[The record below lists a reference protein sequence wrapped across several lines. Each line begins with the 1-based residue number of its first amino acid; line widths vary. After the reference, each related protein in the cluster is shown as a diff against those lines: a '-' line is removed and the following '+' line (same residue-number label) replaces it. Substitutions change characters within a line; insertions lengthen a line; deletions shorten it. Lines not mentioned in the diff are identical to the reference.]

1 MISHNYHLSFSL
13 FILLEKMT
21 SLQQQLK
28 RLAVPHVTQALE
40 AKKVS
45 LLFDSK
51 DAASLDASDVLD
63 IALEGLE
70 ELIKKN
76 KSLAKYRNLLFNK
89 DTISF
94 NRATCSKEVNQKL
107 DKILLDFLIEISP
120 YFLMRPAQQTL
131 EWLVHRHQ
139 INHFNMD
146 DWIMTILPFHN
157 SKIFVKVLTIL
168 NLENPTGKWHW
179 LNECAKHGMPLPRV
193 VIVNHCRK
201 DGCFFRFV
209 LSTLSTYIEVLGAGS
224 PALTERIDFCF
235 KIMLELLQNS
245 ISITQES
252 VAIILEFLTTG
263 IKSKCLAWEAK
274 CYEYLPRLMA
284 TVTLTS
290 DKINHI
296 CKVISK
302 RHSEELVKSVVL
314 SLNFLV
320 MVSESEIPEEA
331 FAKFKFSKIKL
342 QKIANLA
349 RLFDILPLLKLMK
362 KFDETGVIRS
372 IVEQLDQPEEEAVHE
387 EMEIDEVDQ
396 SAVDQVQAGV
406 EKVEEKKEIKIKYK
420 TLSSKNFYEVVSLL
434 ASNDHAVRARCMKFL
449 VAKHSQS
456 SVPEQAAL
464 LAKIFKKQ
472 EEITQDDSAL
482 TRVFERFF
490 TSERL
495 KNEKVKKCLDSV
507 VALVMN
513 NENSVETKLALLKCF
528 SQVQLDEVRDNYMKL
543 AEKHTCAYLSDGEG
557 KHLDIIKA
565 ILDNVNTFES
575 SVEVY
580 AQMLLQLLVNKDGH
594 GKQLIIVA
602 VESILKFRLSFK
614 IKDNDAIL
622 KQLLDISLDQ
632 KGLFKTKVFRKLAFR
647 EDFLQKELQLAR
659 NESEPKLKKMRVG
672 VQNLDMSKTIFLMEI
687 MELPEDADESCKI
700 SNLLMILLTRLTKE
714 SGSDVEYCRRLILVL
729 MHKIVSSL
737 ADMKGMQINVEILV
751 QCLRCTANLQTQKQV
766 LILMTAIAPYY
777 PRDLLYNIVSV
788 FSFMGNEFLQNDDK
802 YSFEILSSL
811 INVIMFSVEQLKD
824 DSAEKTLLEVLRI
837 FVDSRHHIPKHRFGP
852 LIERLL
858 SLDVDQSLWKVIVM
872 IVESCICKREASNDE
887 AEFKQLLNSEHETI
901 SLVVSN
907 YPLDTMLTLL
917 VNLIQFLRK
926 MLAEDGT
933 KLEVVNEGLM
943 KQPRLCRL
951 MLYHLSKVVHLL
963 LDRRIFFAQI
973 EDSSQI
979 KTLVQDTVQF
989 MHDIDSKQKSVEKGS
1004 TNERFWPS
1012 LIKVV
1017 QNIFDRMNN
1026 FMPSKL
1032 FIEVVENLVSAD
1044 SVHINC
1050 KGLELLNVH
1059 LIAIEKRGDAS
1070 SSQSSLGLVP
1080 KLIKTINSSTEDEKD
1095 SKLDLVSKQLSFL
1108 NLKLMMR
1115 VYGESHW
1122 ECFKECYAPII
1133 LCLDAEKMTSVALV
1147 DSALLCFSDL
1157 VNVMKIRLLPHM
1169 DQIMTYVINLYGSE
1183 RILKSGVSLNCLNK
1197 ALVKLILNLGKFFSR
1212 RLAELIVAI
1221 GNSMKHDLAVEDFN
1235 AIFQALA
1242 VNIETRVLVP
1252 ALESCYV
1259 ELVKEDLRSVQV
1271 AFLIF
1276 KHHSK
1281 TLTKDCFT
1289 LHGDSLQSVVGKFL
1303 NVRHDGRKSAGND
1316 FDALDGHL
1324 VESVLPLIYLMSE
1337 ITFKS
1342 MFNSYL
1348 TLVSK
1353 ESVVTFFRLM
1363 ENIAG
1368 ILRGL
1373 FGMFSKSLIPLMTET
1388 LKKSGAI
1395 FEECS
1400 VNIYR
1405 LVSMCHVNDRDDA
1418 FAMKASEGL
1427 YQVLADMMEKTS
1439 DGTEDDLIDCFVQM
1453 SQSIKDIDVSRA
1465 LFEKIYE
1472 KLRHSSSK
1480 VRILALK
1487 VVKSV
1492 AEILQNV
1499 NDVFLQDVCPYIVEI
1514 VDDDNETVAKLG
1526 REVLGGPLR
1535 SILDNDMS

>member
-1 MISHNYHLSFSL
+1 
-13 FILLEKMT
+13 MT

-28 RLAVPHVTQALE
+28 KLAVPHVTQALE

-51 DAASLDASDVLD
+51 DAASLDANDVLD
-63 IALEGLE
+63 IALKGLD
-70 ELIKKN
+70 ELIQKN

-107 DKILLDFLIEISP
+107 DRVLLDYLIEISP
-120 YFLMRPAQQTL
+120 YFLMRPAQQTI

-146 DWIMTILPFHN
+146 DWIMTILPYHN

-179 LNECAKHGMPLPRV
+179 LNDCAKHGVPLPRV
-193 VIVNHCRK
+193 VIVNHCKR
-201 DGCFFRFV
+201 DGGFFRFI
-209 LSTLSTYIEVLGAGS
+209 LSTLSTYIEVLGADC
-224 PALTERIDFCF
+224 PALTERINFCF
-235 KIMLELLQNS
+235 RIMLEMLQNS
-245 ISITQES
+245 IDITQES
-252 VAIILEFLTTG
+252 VATTLEFLSSG

-274 CYEYLPRLMA
+274 CYEYLPRLIA
-284 TVTLTS
+284 VVTLTD
-290 DKINHI
+290 DKINYI
-296 CKVISK
+296 CKMVSK

-320 MVSESEIPEEA
+320 MVSESEIPEEV

-342 QKIANLA
+342 QTIANLA
-349 RLFDILPLLKLMK
+349 RLYDILPLLKLMK
-362 KFDETGVIRS
+362 KYDETEVIRS
-372 IVEQLDQPEEEAVHE
+372 IVEQLDRSEEAEVVHE
-387 EMEIDEVDQ
+387 EMEVDEVDR
-396 SAVDQVQAGV
+396 SATAPTEEVAEMV
-406 EKVEEKKEIKIKYK
+406 EKKKENKIKYK
-420 TLSSKNFYEVVSLL
+420 TLSSKNFYEVISLL
-434 ASNDHAVRARCMKFL
+434 ASNDHSVRARCMKFL
-449 VAKHSQS
+449 VAKHPQS
-456 SVPEQAAL
+456 PVPEQAAL

-472 EEITQDDSAL
+472 EEITQDDMAL
-482 TRVFERFF
+482 VRVFQRFF

-495 KNEKVKKCLDSV
+495 GNEKVKKCLDSITSLV
-507 VALVMN
+507 TNDEISAETELALV
-513 NENSVETKLALLKCF
+513 KCF
-528 SQVQLDEVRDNYMKL
+528 SQVQLDEIREAYLKVV
-543 AEKHTCAYLSDGEG
+543 EKHVGAYVGDGED
-557 KHLDIIKA
+557 KHLGIIKA
-565 ILDNVNTFES
+565 VLDNASIFES
-575 SVEVY
+575 SVDVY
-580 AQMLLQLLVNKDGH
+580 ARMLFKLLANKTSR
-594 GKQLIIVA
+594 GKQLIVVA
-602 VESILKFRLSFK
+602 AESILKFRHSFT
-614 IKDNDAIL
+614 IEDNDAIL
-622 KQLLDISLDQ
+622 KQLLDISLEHN
-632 KGLFKTKVFRKLAFR
+632 GLFKTKVFKKLAFR
-647 EDFLQKELQLAR
+647 EEFLQKELQLVR

-672 VQNLDMSKTIFLMEI
+672 VQNIDMAKTIFLMEI
-687 MELPEDADESCKI
+687 MELPEGAEESCKI
-700 SNLLMILLTRLTKE
+700 SNLLMILLTKLTKE
-714 SGSDVEYCRRLILVL
+714 SGADVEYCRRLVLVS

-737 ADMKGMQINVEILV
+737 TDMKGMQINVEILV
-751 QCLRCTANLQTQKQV
+751 QCLRCTTNLQTQKQV
-766 LILMTAIAPYY
+766 LILMTAIAPYF
-777 PRDLLYNIVSV
+777 PRDLLYNVVSV

-802 YSFEILSSL
+802 YSFEILTSL

-824 DSAEKTLLEVLRI
+824 DSSEKTLLEVLRI

-858 SLDVDQSLWKVIVM
+858 SLDVDQSLWKVVVM
-872 IVESCICKREASNDE
+872 IVESCICKREVSTDE
-887 AEFKQLLNSEHETI
+887 TEFKQLLSSEHDI
-901 SLVVSN
+901 VSLVVSN

-917 VNLIQFLRK
+917 VNLVRFLRK

-933 KLEVVNEGLM
+933 KLEVVNEGLA

-1032 FIEVVENLVSAD
+1032 FIEVVANLVSAD

-1070 SSQSSLGLVP
+1070 SSQSSLGLVA
-1080 KLIKTINSSTEDEKD
+1080 KLVETIGSSAEDEKD

-1122 ECFKECYAPII
+1122 ECFKDCYAPIA
-1133 LCLDAEKMTSVALV
+1133 LCLDVEKLSSVALV
-1147 DSALLCFSDL
+1147 DSALLCFSDF
-1157 VNVMKIRLLPHM
+1157 VNVMKIRLLPHL

-1183 RILKSGVSLNCLNK
+1183 KILKSGVSLNCLNK
-1197 ALVKLILNLGKFFSR
+1197 ALVKLIVNLGKFFSP
-1212 RLAELIVAI
+1212 RLVELIVAL
-1221 GNSMKHDLAVEDFN
+1221 GRAMKHDLAANDFN

-1242 VNIETRVLVP
+1242 TNIATRILVP
-1252 ALESCYV
+1252 ALENCYT

-1281 TLTKDCFT
+1281 TLTKDCFA

-1303 NVRHDGRKSAGND
+1303 TVRHDGRKAAGNN
-1316 FDALDGHL
+1316 FDALDAHL

-1353 ESVVTFFRLM
+1353 ESVITFFRLM

-1395 FEECS
+1395 FEECA
-1400 VNIYR
+1400 VNVYR

-1418 FAMKASEGL
+1418 FATKCSEGL
-1427 YQVLADMMEKTS
+1427 YQIMADMMEKTP
-1439 DGTEDDLIDCFVQM
+1439 DGTEGDLIDCFVQM
-1453 SQSIKDIDVSRA
+1453 SQSIKDIDVSKA

-1526 REVLGGPLR
+1526 KEVLAGPLR
-1535 SILDNDMS
+1535 SILENDMS